1 MNYNGNIMKLDNL
14 LTDAATLKEI
24 GQRLASKRIAENLT
38 QEEVAK
44 NAGVSKSTV
53 ERIES
58 GNSTQVSNLIRV
70 LRNFSLLEALDK
82 LLPESEN
89 SPLEILRQKKQKKKS
104 RARKSTKK
112 TTNSSWEWDENS

>member
-1 MNYNGNIMKLDNL
+1 MKLDNL

-82 LLPESEN
+82 LIPE
-89 SPLEILRQKKQKKKS
+89 
-104 RARKSTKK
+104 
-112 TTNSSWEWDENS
+112 